1 MWDQGVYWKRVMPLF
16 RADLDLSFQR
26 KRSAGGG
33 VGSMQCTC
41 GPAQLTRMGIGAG
54 LGIKS
59 EPITGITFVFI
70 L

>member
-1 MWDQGVYWKRVMPLF
+1 MWDQGGYWKRVMQLF

-26 KRSAGGG
+26 KRSER
-33 VGSMQCTC
+33 GSMQFAC